1 MRRKICVVTLFLV
14 FIGQIVMAGGN
25 TADFKYGKWHLKY
38 TLSTGSA
45 EYIYQGKT
53 VFDKVGTGVSGTY
66 TEYEIGQ
73 EEITDGFGTGM
84 CFTVTRS
91 GENLPSVIQRFFLY
105 EGKDYFLTDV
115 ALSDEKGVETNYL
128 RPISTEPDTRCDI
141 LGKGDNRVLI
151 VPFDNDKWVRY
162 RSSDLRGG
170 VNSFEVS
177 AVYNADTRRGIVIG
191 SVEHDTWKSGVRI
204 ESDEP
209 GIISRL
215 ELYTGASGEG
225 TRDVLPH
232 GKVKGKTVRSP
243 KTFFG
248 YFEDW
253 RDGMEEFGR
262 ACATIAPPL
271 PWNLGTPFGWNSWA
285 KMEFRLSYEKVLEV
299 SDFFKENL
307 QNNNFENNG
316 IVYIGMDAGWAK
328 MSDEQLADIARHCK
342 ANGQKAGIY
351 FTPFSDWGK
360 DPEAYINGNSGYK
373 CKDAYLYANGKTQN
387 MVAGGLAMDPTHPAI
402 KERIRE
408 TAERFKRLGYEYIK
422 IDFLTHGCA
431 EADYYY
437 DPEVQT
443 GMQAY
448 NKGMAYLLE
457 QMEGMYITM
466 AISPLFPSQY
476 AHSRRIA
483 CDAWAGI
490 GDTEYTLNSLT
501 YGWWLNQVYTYNDPD
516 HLLLEPEHRL
526 YLDLRRR
533 TIGAWS
539 FGLPVMVLS
548 MIFHSP
554 SQILTWIL
562 LALTLPVLYW
572 GRSFYVSGWKAV
584 KRGRANMD
592 TLVMLSTAVSFL
604 FSLFST
610 IYPHFWLSL
619 GLVPHVYYE
628 AVAMIIAFVLSG
640 KLLEARAKQS
650 TSASIRSLMGLQP
663 KTARLVGEDGEEKD
677 VPIAMLRPGD
687 TVSVRPGEKIP
698 VDGTVLEGGSYVD
711 ESMISGESEAVKKQ
725 AGDRVLAGTLNQRG
739 AFLLNVQALGAD
751 TVLARMVRMVQE
763 AQGSKAP
770 VQGVVDKVSSVF
782 VPVVI
787 LLSILTFVIWISVA
801 GWNMFPYALLTAVSV
816 LVIACPCA
824 LGLATPTALTVGI
837 GKAAQQHILI
847 KDAFALE
854 NMCRV
859 NAIVL
864 DKTGTLTEGTPKVVG
879 PIL

>member
-1 MRRKICVVTLFLV
+1 M
-14 FIGQIVMAGGN
+14 QA
-25 TADFKYGKWHLKY
+25 A
-38 TLSTGSA
+38 
-45 EYIYQGKT
+45 
-53 VFDKVGTGVSGTY
+53 VS
-66 TEYEIGQ
+66 
-73 EEITDGFGTGM
+73 
-84 CFTVTRS
+84 
-91 GENLPSVIQRFFLY
+91 
-105 EGKDYFLTDV
+105 
-115 ALSDEKGVETNYL
+115 
-128 RPISTEPDTRCDI
+128 
-141 LGKGDNRVLI
+141 
-151 VPFDNDKWVRY
+151 
-162 RSSDLRGG
+162 
-170 VNSFEVS
+170 
-177 AVYNADTRRGIVIG
+177 
-191 SVEHDTWKSGVRI
+191 
-204 ESDEP
+204 
-209 GIISRL
+209 
-215 ELYTGASGEG
+215 
-225 TRDVLPH
+225 
-232 GKVKGKTVRSP
+232 
-243 KTFFG
+243 
-248 YFEDW
+248 
-253 RDGMEEFGR
+253 
-262 ACATIAPPL
+262 
-271 PWNLGTPFGWNSWA
+271 
-285 KMEFRLSYEKVLEV
+285 
-299 SDFFKENL
+299 
-307 QNNNFENNG
+307 
-316 IVYIGMDAGWAK
+316 
-328 MSDEQLADIARHCK
+328 
-342 ANGQKAGIY
+342 
-351 FTPFSDWGK
+351 
-360 DPEAYINGNSGYK
+360 
-373 CKDAYLYANGKTQN
+373 
-387 MVAGGLAMDPTHPAI
+387 VAGYDLVI
-402 KERIRE
+402 SEN
-408 TAERFKRLGYEYIK
+408 
-422 IDFLTHGCA
+422 A
-431 EADYYY
+431 EAD
-437 DPEVQT
+437 
-443 GMQAY
+443 
-448 NKGMAYLLE
+448 
-457 QMEGMYITM
+457 
-466 AISPLFPSQY
+466 AI
-476 AHSRRIA
+476 
-483 CDAWAGI
+483 DA
-490 GDTEYTLNSLT
+490 
-501 YGWWLNQVYTYNDPD
+501 
-516 HLLLEPEHRL
+516 EHRL

-610 IYPHFWLSL
+610 IYPYFWLSL

-663 KTARLVGEDGEEKD
+663 KTARLVGKDGEEKD
-677 VPIAMLRPGD
+677 VPIAMLLPGD

-739 AFLLNVQALGAD
+739 AFLLNVQASGAD

-879 PIL
+879 EKLYSSFEEYVSVLLAAEMRSEHPLAVSLSEYLRQKGVKPVEISAFESITGKGVMCEYRGEKFWIGSKALAEENVGVLLPDLFSIYFGKGDSLVAAFEVKDALKENSKEAVRQLESYGVEVCMLTGDKESAASEIARQAGITHYEWGVLPDDKERFVLDLQRRGKCVAMVGDGINDSPALARADVSVAMGKGTDVAMDIAMVTLMNSDLALLPRAIKLSRKTVRIIRENLFWAFGYNVVCIPIAAGVLYPVGILLSPRWASAAMAFSSVSVILNSLRLR

>member
-1 MRRKICVVTLFLV
+1 MEKRVIPVLEMSCAVC
-14 FIGQIVMAGGN
+14 A
-25 TADFKYGKWHLKY
+25 A
-38 TLSTGSA
+38 
-45 EYIYQGKT
+45 T
-53 VFDKVGTGVSGTY
+53 V
-66 TEYEIGQ
+66 E
-73 EEITDGFGTGM
+73 
-84 CFTVTRS
+84 
-91 GENLPSVIQRFFLY
+91 
-105 EGKDYFLTDV
+105 
-115 ALSDEKGVETNYL
+115 
-128 RPISTEPDTRCDI
+128 
-141 LGKGDNRVLI
+141 
-151 VPFDNDKWVRY
+151 
-162 RSSDLRGG
+162 
-170 VNSFEVS
+170 
-177 AVYNADTRRGIVIG
+177 
-191 SVEHDTWKSGVRI
+191 
-204 ESDEP
+204 
-209 GIISRL
+209 
-215 ELYTGASGEG
+215 
-225 TRDVLPH
+225 
-232 GKVKGKTVRSP
+232 KTVRELTGVEEASVNFSANTLQVVYDP
-243 KTFFG
+243 DKISLKDMQAAVSAAG
-248 YFEDW
+248 YDLV
-253 RDGMEEFGR
+253 
-262 ACATIAPPL
+262 I
-271 PWNLGTPFGWNSWA
+271 S
-285 KMEFRLSYEKVLEV
+285 
-299 SDFFKENL
+299 EN
-307 QNNNFENNG
+307 
-316 IVYIGMDAGWAK
+316 
-328 MSDEQLADIARHCK
+328 
-342 ANGQKAGIY
+342 
-351 FTPFSDWGK
+351 
-360 DPEAYINGNSGYK
+360 
-373 CKDAYLYANGKTQN
+373 
-387 MVAGGLAMDPTHPAI
+387 
-402 KERIRE
+402 
-408 TAERFKRLGYEYIK
+408 
-422 IDFLTHGCA
+422 A
-431 EADYYY
+431 EAD
-437 DPEVQT
+437 
-443 GMQAY
+443 
-448 NKGMAYLLE
+448 
-457 QMEGMYITM
+457 
-466 AISPLFPSQY
+466 AI
-476 AHSRRIA
+476 
-483 CDAWAGI
+483 DA
-490 GDTEYTLNSLT
+490 
-501 YGWWLNQVYTYNDPD
+501 
-516 HLLLEPEHRL
+516 EHRL

-610 IYPHFWLSL
+610 IYPYFWLSL

-628 AVAMIIAFVLSG
+628 AVAMI
-640 KLLEARAKQS
+640 
-650 TSASIRSLMGLQP
+650 RSLMGLQP
-663 KTARLVGEDGEEKD
+663 KTARLVGKDGEEKD

-739 AFLLNVQALGAD
+739 AFLLNVQASGAD

-879 PIL
+879 EKLYSGFEEYVSVLLAAEMRSEHPLAVSLSEYLRQKGVKPVEISAFESITGKGVMCEYRGEKFWIGSKALAEENVGVLLPDLFSIYFGKGDSLVAAFEVKDALKENSKEAVRQLESYGVEVCMLTGDKESAASEIARQAGITHYEWGVLPDDKERFVLDLQRRGKCVAMVGDGINDSPALARADVSVAMGKGTDVAMDIAMVTLMNSDLALLPRAIKLSRKTVRIIRENLFWAFGYNVVCIPIAAGVLYPVGILLSPMWASAAMAFSSVSVILNSLRLR

>member
-1 MRRKICVVTLFLV
+1 MEKRVIPVLEMSCAVC
-14 FIGQIVMAGGN
+14 A
-25 TADFKYGKWHLKY
+25 A
-38 TLSTGSA
+38 
-45 EYIYQGKT
+45 T
-53 VFDKVGTGVSGTY
+53 V
-66 TEYEIGQ
+66 E
-73 EEITDGFGTGM
+73 
-84 CFTVTRS
+84 
-91 GENLPSVIQRFFLY
+91 
-105 EGKDYFLTDV
+105 
-115 ALSDEKGVETNYL
+115 
-128 RPISTEPDTRCDI
+128 
-141 LGKGDNRVLI
+141 
-151 VPFDNDKWVRY
+151 
-162 RSSDLRGG
+162 
-170 VNSFEVS
+170 
-177 AVYNADTRRGIVIG
+177 
-191 SVEHDTWKSGVRI
+191 
-204 ESDEP
+204 
-209 GIISRL
+209 
-215 ELYTGASGEG
+215 
-225 TRDVLPH
+225 
-232 GKVKGKTVRSP
+232 KTVRELAGVEEASVNFSANTLQVVYDP
-243 KTFFG
+243 DKISLKDMQAAVSAAG
-248 YFEDW
+248 YDLV
-253 RDGMEEFGR
+253 
-262 ACATIAPPL
+262 I
-271 PWNLGTPFGWNSWA
+271 S
-285 KMEFRLSYEKVLEV
+285 
-299 SDFFKENL
+299 EN
-307 QNNNFENNG
+307 
-316 IVYIGMDAGWAK
+316 
-328 MSDEQLADIARHCK
+328 
-342 ANGQKAGIY
+342 
-351 FTPFSDWGK
+351 
-360 DPEAYINGNSGYK
+360 
-373 CKDAYLYANGKTQN
+373 
-387 MVAGGLAMDPTHPAI
+387 
-402 KERIRE
+402 
-408 TAERFKRLGYEYIK
+408 
-422 IDFLTHGCA
+422 A
-431 EADYYY
+431 EAD
-437 DPEVQT
+437 
-443 GMQAY
+443 
-448 NKGMAYLLE
+448 
-457 QMEGMYITM
+457 
-466 AISPLFPSQY
+466 AI
-476 AHSRRIA
+476 AA
-483 CDAWAGI
+483 
-490 GDTEYTLNSLT
+490 
-501 YGWWLNQVYTYNDPD
+501 
-516 HLLLEPEHRL
+516 EHRL

-787 LLSILTFVIWISVA
+787 LLSILTFMIWIAVA

-879 PIL
+879 EKLYSGFEEYVPVLLAAEMRSEHPLAVSLSEYLRQKGVKPVEISAFESITGKGVMCEYRGEKFWIDGAIMQNMLTGDKESAASEIARQAGITHYEWGVLPDDKERFVLDLQRRGKCVAMVGDGINDSQALARADVSVAMGKGTDVAMDIAMVTLMNSDLALLPRAIKLSRKTVRIIRENLFWAFGYNVVCIPIAAGVLYPVGILLSPMWASAAMAFSSVSVILNSLRLR

>member
-1 MRRKICVVTLFLV
+1 MEKRVIPVLEMSCAVC
-14 FIGQIVMAGGN
+14 A
-25 TADFKYGKWHLKY
+25 A
-38 TLSTGSA
+38 
-45 EYIYQGKT
+45 T
-53 VFDKVGTGVSGTY
+53 V
-66 TEYEIGQ
+66 E
-73 EEITDGFGTGM
+73 
-84 CFTVTRS
+84 
-91 GENLPSVIQRFFLY
+91 
-105 EGKDYFLTDV
+105 
-115 ALSDEKGVETNYL
+115 
-128 RPISTEPDTRCDI
+128 
-141 LGKGDNRVLI
+141 
-151 VPFDNDKWVRY
+151 
-162 RSSDLRGG
+162 
-170 VNSFEVS
+170 
-177 AVYNADTRRGIVIG
+177 
-191 SVEHDTWKSGVRI
+191 
-204 ESDEP
+204 
-209 GIISRL
+209 
-215 ELYTGASGEG
+215 
-225 TRDVLPH
+225 
-232 GKVKGKTVRSP
+232 KTVRELTGVEEASVNFSANTLQVVYDP
-243 KTFFG
+243 DKISLKDMQAAVSAAG
-248 YFEDW
+248 YDLV
-253 RDGMEEFGR
+253 
-262 ACATIAPPL
+262 I
-271 PWNLGTPFGWNSWA
+271 S
-285 KMEFRLSYEKVLEV
+285 
-299 SDFFKENL
+299 EN
-307 QNNNFENNG
+307 
-316 IVYIGMDAGWAK
+316 
-328 MSDEQLADIARHCK
+328 
-342 ANGQKAGIY
+342 
-351 FTPFSDWGK
+351 
-360 DPEAYINGNSGYK
+360 
-373 CKDAYLYANGKTQN
+373 
-387 MVAGGLAMDPTHPAI
+387 
-402 KERIRE
+402 
-408 TAERFKRLGYEYIK
+408 
-422 IDFLTHGCA
+422 A
-431 EADYYY
+431 EAD
-437 DPEVQT
+437 
-443 GMQAY
+443 
-448 NKGMAYLLE
+448 
-457 QMEGMYITM
+457 
-466 AISPLFPSQY
+466 AI
-476 AHSRRIA
+476 
-483 CDAWAGI
+483 DA
-490 GDTEYTLNSLT
+490 
-501 YGWWLNQVYTYNDPD
+501 
-516 HLLLEPEHRL
+516 EHRL

-610 IYPHFWLSL
+610 IYPYFWLSL

-663 KTARLVGEDGEEKD
+663 KTARLVGKNGEEKD

-698 VDGTVLEGGSYVD
+698 VDGTLLEGGSYVD

-739 AFLLNVQALGAD
+739 AFLLNVQASGAD

-801 GWNMFPYALLTAVSV
+801 GWNMFPYAL
-816 LVIACPCA
+816 
-824 LGLATPTALTVGI
+824 GLATPTALTVGI

-879 PIL
+879 EKLYSGFEEYVSVLLAAEMRSEHPLAVSLSEYLRQKGVKPVEISAFESITGKGVMCEYRGEKFWIGSKALAEENVGVLLPDLFSIYFGKGDSLVAAFEVKDALKENSKEAVRQLESYGVEVCMLTGDKESAASEIARQAGITHYEWGVLPDDKERFVLDLQRRGKCVAMVGDGINDSPALARADVSVAMGKGTDVAMDIAMVTLMNSDLALLPRAIKLSRKTVRIIRENLFWAFGYNVVCIPIAAGVLYPVGILLSPMWASAAMAFSSVSVILNSLRLR

>member
-1 MRRKICVVTLFLV
+1 MEKRVIPVLEMSCAVC
-14 FIGQIVMAGGN
+14 A
-25 TADFKYGKWHLKY
+25 A
-38 TLSTGSA
+38 
-45 EYIYQGKT
+45 T
-53 VFDKVGTGVSGTY
+53 V
-66 TEYEIGQ
+66 E
-73 EEITDGFGTGM
+73 
-84 CFTVTRS
+84 
-91 GENLPSVIQRFFLY
+91 
-105 EGKDYFLTDV
+105 
-115 ALSDEKGVETNYL
+115 
-128 RPISTEPDTRCDI
+128 
-141 LGKGDNRVLI
+141 
-151 VPFDNDKWVRY
+151 
-162 RSSDLRGG
+162 
-170 VNSFEVS
+170 
-177 AVYNADTRRGIVIG
+177 
-191 SVEHDTWKSGVRI
+191 
-204 ESDEP
+204 
-209 GIISRL
+209 
-215 ELYTGASGEG
+215 
-225 TRDVLPH
+225 
-232 GKVKGKTVRSP
+232 KTVRELAGVEEASVNFSANTLQVVYDP
-243 KTFFG
+243 DKISLKDMQAAVSAAG
-248 YFEDW
+248 YDLV
-253 RDGMEEFGR
+253 
-262 ACATIAPPL
+262 I
-271 PWNLGTPFGWNSWA
+271 S
-285 KMEFRLSYEKVLEV
+285 
-299 SDFFKENL
+299 EN
-307 QNNNFENNG
+307 
-316 IVYIGMDAGWAK
+316 
-328 MSDEQLADIARHCK
+328 
-342 ANGQKAGIY
+342 
-351 FTPFSDWGK
+351 
-360 DPEAYINGNSGYK
+360 
-373 CKDAYLYANGKTQN
+373 
-387 MVAGGLAMDPTHPAI
+387 
-402 KERIRE
+402 
-408 TAERFKRLGYEYIK
+408 
-422 IDFLTHGCA
+422 A
-431 EADYYY
+431 EAD
-437 DPEVQT
+437 
-443 GMQAY
+443 
-448 NKGMAYLLE
+448 
-457 QMEGMYITM
+457 
-466 AISPLFPSQY
+466 AI
-476 AHSRRIA
+476 AA
-483 CDAWAGI
+483 
-490 GDTEYTLNSLT
+490 
-501 YGWWLNQVYTYNDPD
+501 
-516 HLLLEPEHRL
+516 EHRL

-592 TLVMLSTAVSFL
+592 TLVM
-604 FSLFST
+604 FST

-787 LLSILTFVIWISVA
+787 LLSILTFMIWIAVA

-879 PIL
+879 EKLYSGFEEYVPVLLAAEMRSEHPLAVSLSEYLRQKGVKPVEISAFESITGKGVMCEYRGEKFWIGSKALAEENVGVLLPDLFSIYFGKGDSLVAAFEVKDALKENSKEAVRQLESYGVEVYMLTGDKESAASEIARQAGITHYEWGVLPDDKERFVLDLQRRGKCVAMVGDGINDSQALARADVSVAMGKGTDVAMDIAMVTLMNSDLALLPRAIKLSRKTVRIIRENLFWAFGYNVVCIPIAAGVLYPVGILLSPMWASAAMAFSSVSVILNSLRLR

>member
-1 MRRKICVVTLFLV
+1 MEKRVIPVLEMSCAVC
-14 FIGQIVMAGGN
+14 A
-25 TADFKYGKWHLKY
+25 A
-38 TLSTGSA
+38 
-45 EYIYQGKT
+45 T
-53 VFDKVGTGVSGTY
+53 V
-66 TEYEIGQ
+66 E
-73 EEITDGFGTGM
+73 
-84 CFTVTRS
+84 
-91 GENLPSVIQRFFLY
+91 
-105 EGKDYFLTDV
+105 
-115 ALSDEKGVETNYL
+115 
-128 RPISTEPDTRCDI
+128 
-141 LGKGDNRVLI
+141 
-151 VPFDNDKWVRY
+151 
-162 RSSDLRGG
+162 
-170 VNSFEVS
+170 
-177 AVYNADTRRGIVIG
+177 
-191 SVEHDTWKSGVRI
+191 
-204 ESDEP
+204 
-209 GIISRL
+209 
-215 ELYTGASGEG
+215 
-225 TRDVLPH
+225 
-232 GKVKGKTVRSP
+232 KTVRELVGVEEASVNFSANTLQVVYDP
-243 KTFFG
+243 DKISLKDMQAAVSAAG
-248 YFEDW
+248 YDLV
-253 RDGMEEFGR
+253 
-262 ACATIAPPL
+262 I
-271 PWNLGTPFGWNSWA
+271 S
-285 KMEFRLSYEKVLEV
+285 
-299 SDFFKENL
+299 EN
-307 QNNNFENNG
+307 
-316 IVYIGMDAGWAK
+316 
-328 MSDEQLADIARHCK
+328 
-342 ANGQKAGIY
+342 
-351 FTPFSDWGK
+351 
-360 DPEAYINGNSGYK
+360 
-373 CKDAYLYANGKTQN
+373 
-387 MVAGGLAMDPTHPAI
+387 
-402 KERIRE
+402 
-408 TAERFKRLGYEYIK
+408 
-422 IDFLTHGCA
+422 A
-431 EADYYY
+431 EAD
-437 DPEVQT
+437 
-443 GMQAY
+443 
-448 NKGMAYLLE
+448 
-457 QMEGMYITM
+457 
-466 AISPLFPSQY
+466 AI
-476 AHSRRIA
+476 
-483 CDAWAGI
+483 DA
-490 GDTEYTLNSLT
+490 
-501 YGWWLNQVYTYNDPD
+501 
-516 HLLLEPEHRL
+516 EHRL

-610 IYPHFWLSL
+610 IYPYFWLSL

-663 KTARLVGEDGEEKD
+663 KTARLVGKNGEEKD

-698 VDGTVLEGGSYVD
+698 VDGTILEGGSYVD

-739 AFLLNVQALGAD
+739 AFLLNVQASGAD

-879 PIL
+879 EKLYSGFEEYVSVLLAAEMRSEHPLAVSLSEYLRQKGVKPVEISAFESITGKGVMCEYRGEKFWIGSKALAEENVGVLLPDLFSIYFGKGDSLIAAFEVKDALKENSKEAVRQLESYGVEVCMLTGDKESAASEIARQAGITHYEWGVLPDDKERFVLDLQRRGKCVAMVGDGINDSPALARADVSVAMGKGTDVAMDIAMVTLMNSDLALLPRAIKLSRKTVRIIRENLFWAFGYNVVCIPIAAGVLYPVGILLSPMWASAAMAFSSVSVILNSLRLRSRIIKKYREMIQVKTSAKCAGCVAKIAEQLNTFLTPEQWSINLSSPDKLLTVKADVSAEKVVEAVRAAGFKAELL

>member
-1 MRRKICVVTLFLV
+1 MVYDPDKIS
-14 FIGQIVMAGGN
+14 
-25 TADFKYGKWHLKY
+25 LKDMQ
-38 TLSTGSA
+38 A
-45 EYIYQGKT
+45 
-53 VFDKVGTGVSGTY
+53 
-66 TEYEIGQ
+66 
-73 EEITDGFGTGM
+73 
-84 CFTVTRS
+84 
-91 GENLPSVIQRFFLY
+91 
-105 EGKDYFLTDV
+105 
-115 ALSDEKGVETNYL
+115 A
-128 RPISTEPDTRCDI
+128 
-141 LGKGDNRVLI
+141 
-151 VPFDNDKWVRY
+151 
-162 RSSDLRGG
+162 
-170 VNSFEVS
+170 VS
-177 AVYNADTRRGIVIG
+177 AAGYDLVI
-191 SVEHDTWKSGVRI
+191 S
-204 ESDEP
+204 
-209 GIISRL
+209 
-215 ELYTGASGEG
+215 
-225 TRDVLPH
+225 
-232 GKVKGKTVRSP
+232 
-243 KTFFG
+243 
-248 YFEDW
+248 
-253 RDGMEEFGR
+253 
-262 ACATIAPPL
+262 
-271 PWNLGTPFGWNSWA
+271 
-285 KMEFRLSYEKVLEV
+285 
-299 SDFFKENL
+299 EN
-307 QNNNFENNG
+307 
-316 IVYIGMDAGWAK
+316 
-328 MSDEQLADIARHCK
+328 
-342 ANGQKAGIY
+342 
-351 FTPFSDWGK
+351 
-360 DPEAYINGNSGYK
+360 
-373 CKDAYLYANGKTQN
+373 
-387 MVAGGLAMDPTHPAI
+387 
-402 KERIRE
+402 
-408 TAERFKRLGYEYIK
+408 
-422 IDFLTHGCA
+422 A
-431 EADYYY
+431 EAD
-437 DPEVQT
+437 
-443 GMQAY
+443 
-448 NKGMAYLLE
+448 
-457 QMEGMYITM
+457 
-466 AISPLFPSQY
+466 AI
-476 AHSRRIA
+476 
-483 CDAWAGI
+483 DA
-490 GDTEYTLNSLT
+490 
-501 YGWWLNQVYTYNDPD
+501 
-516 HLLLEPEHRL
+516 EHRL

-562 LALTLPVLYW
+562 LVLTLPVLYW

-663 KTARLVGEDGEEKD
+663 KTARLVGKDGEEKD

-739 AFLLNVQALGAD
+739 AFLLNVQASGAD

-787 LLSILTFVIWISVA
+787 LLSILTFVIWIAVA

-879 PIL
+879 EKLYSGFEEYVPVLLAAEMRSEHPLAVSLSEYLRQKGVKPIEISAFESITGKGVMCEYRGEKFWIGSKALAEENVGVLLPDLFSIYFGKGDSLVAAFEVKDALKENSKEAVRQLESYGVEVYMLTGDKESAASEIARQAGITHYEWGVLPDDKERFVLDLQRRGKCVAMVGDGINDSQALARADVSVAMGKGTDVAMDIAMVTLMNSDLALLPRAIKLSRKTVRIIRENLFWAFGYNVVCIPIAAGVLYPVGILLSPMWASAAMAFSSVSVILNSLRLR

>member
-1 MRRKICVVTLFLV
+1 
-14 FIGQIVMAGGN
+14 
-25 TADFKYGKWHLKY
+25 
-38 TLSTGSA
+38 
-45 EYIYQGKT
+45 
-53 VFDKVGTGVSGTY
+53 
-66 TEYEIGQ
+66 
-73 EEITDGFGTGM
+73 
-84 CFTVTRS
+84 
-91 GENLPSVIQRFFLY
+91 
-105 EGKDYFLTDV
+105 
-115 ALSDEKGVETNYL
+115 
-128 RPISTEPDTRCDI
+128 
-141 LGKGDNRVLI
+141 
-151 VPFDNDKWVRY
+151 
-162 RSSDLRGG
+162 
-170 VNSFEVS
+170 
-177 AVYNADTRRGIVIG
+177 
-191 SVEHDTWKSGVRI
+191 
-204 ESDEP
+204 
-209 GIISRL
+209 
-215 ELYTGASGEG
+215 
-225 TRDVLPH
+225 
-232 GKVKGKTVRSP
+232 
-243 KTFFG
+243 
-248 YFEDW
+248 
-253 RDGMEEFGR
+253 
-262 ACATIAPPL
+262 
-271 PWNLGTPFGWNSWA
+271 
-285 KMEFRLSYEKVLEV
+285 
-299 SDFFKENL
+299 
-307 QNNNFENNG
+307 
-316 IVYIGMDAGWAK
+316 
-328 MSDEQLADIARHCK
+328 
-342 ANGQKAGIY
+342 
-351 FTPFSDWGK
+351 
-360 DPEAYINGNSGYK
+360 
-373 CKDAYLYANGKTQN
+373 
-387 MVAGGLAMDPTHPAI
+387 
-402 KERIRE
+402 
-408 TAERFKRLGYEYIK
+408 
-422 IDFLTHGCA
+422 
-431 EADYYY
+431 
-437 DPEVQT
+437 
-443 GMQAY
+443 
-448 NKGMAYLLE
+448 
-457 QMEGMYITM
+457 
-466 AISPLFPSQY
+466 
-476 AHSRRIA
+476 
-483 CDAWAGI
+483 
-490 GDTEYTLNSLT
+490 
-501 YGWWLNQVYTYNDPD
+501 
-516 HLLLEPEHRL
+516 
-526 YLDLRRR
+526 
-533 TIGAWS
+533 
-539 FGLPVMVLS
+539 MVLS

-663 KTARLVGEDGEEKD
+663 KTARLVGKDGEEKD

-739 AFLLNVQALGAD
+739 AFLLNVQASGAD

-787 LLSILTFVIWISVA
+787 LLSILTFVIWIAVA

-879 PIL
+879 EKLYSGFEEYVPVLLAAEMRSEHPLAVSLSEYLRQKGGKPIEISAFESITGKGVMCEYRGEKFWIGSKALAEENVGVLLPDLFSIYFGKGDSLVAAFEVKDALKENSKEAVRQLESYGVEVYMLTGDKESAASEIARQAGITHYEWGVLPDDKERFVLDLQRRGKCVAMVGDGINDSQALARADVSVAMGKGTDVAMDIAMVTLMNSDLALLPRAIKLSRKTVRIIRENLFWAFGYNVVCIPIAAGVLYPVGILLSPMWASAAMAFSSVSVILNSLRLR

>member
-1 MRRKICVVTLFLV
+1 MEKRVIPVLEMSCAVC
-14 FIGQIVMAGGN
+14 A
-25 TADFKYGKWHLKY
+25 A
-38 TLSTGSA
+38 
-45 EYIYQGKT
+45 T
-53 VFDKVGTGVSGTY
+53 V
-66 TEYEIGQ
+66 E
-73 EEITDGFGTGM
+73 
-84 CFTVTRS
+84 
-91 GENLPSVIQRFFLY
+91 
-105 EGKDYFLTDV
+105 
-115 ALSDEKGVETNYL
+115 
-128 RPISTEPDTRCDI
+128 
-141 LGKGDNRVLI
+141 
-151 VPFDNDKWVRY
+151 
-162 RSSDLRGG
+162 
-170 VNSFEVS
+170 
-177 AVYNADTRRGIVIG
+177 
-191 SVEHDTWKSGVRI
+191 
-204 ESDEP
+204 
-209 GIISRL
+209 
-215 ELYTGASGEG
+215 
-225 TRDVLPH
+225 
-232 GKVKGKTVRSP
+232 KTVRELAGVEEASVNFSANTLQVVYDP
-243 KTFFG
+243 DKISLKDMQAAVSAAG
-248 YFEDW
+248 YDLV
-253 RDGMEEFGR
+253 
-262 ACATIAPPL
+262 I
-271 PWNLGTPFGWNSWA
+271 S
-285 KMEFRLSYEKVLEV
+285 
-299 SDFFKENL
+299 EN
-307 QNNNFENNG
+307 
-316 IVYIGMDAGWAK
+316 
-328 MSDEQLADIARHCK
+328 
-342 ANGQKAGIY
+342 
-351 FTPFSDWGK
+351 
-360 DPEAYINGNSGYK
+360 
-373 CKDAYLYANGKTQN
+373 
-387 MVAGGLAMDPTHPAI
+387 
-402 KERIRE
+402 
-408 TAERFKRLGYEYIK
+408 
-422 IDFLTHGCA
+422 A
-431 EADYYY
+431 EAD
-437 DPEVQT
+437 
-443 GMQAY
+443 
-448 NKGMAYLLE
+448 
-457 QMEGMYITM
+457 
-466 AISPLFPSQY
+466 AI
-476 AHSRRIA
+476 
-483 CDAWAGI
+483 DA
-490 GDTEYTLNSLT
+490 
-501 YGWWLNQVYTYNDPD
+501 
-516 HLLLEPEHRL
+516 EHRL

-610 IYPHFWLSL
+610 IYPYFWLSL

-663 KTARLVGEDGEEKD
+663 KTARLVGKDGEEKD
-677 VPIAMLRPGD
+677 VPIAMLLPGD

-739 AFLLNVQALGAD
+739 AFLLNVQASGAD
-751 TVLARMVRMVQE
+751 TVLVRMVQE

-879 PIL
+879 EKLYSGFEEYVSVLLAAEMRSEHPLAVSLSEYLRQKGVKPVEISAFESITGKGVMCEYRGEKFWIGSKALAEENVGVLLPDLFSIYFGKGDSLVAAFEVKDALKENSKEAVRQLESYGVEVCMLTGDKESAASEIARQAGITHYEWGVLPDDKERFVLDLQRRGKCVAMVGDGINDSQALARADVSVAMGKGTDVAMDIAMVTLMNSDLALLPRAIKLSRKTVRIIRENLFWAFGYNVVCIPIAAGVLYPVGILLSPMWASAAMAFSSVSVILNSLRLR